1 MSSKEI
7 KPESSEKSSQSRQLG
22 AIGLL
27 LLVSIVAVPCN
38 ADEAAATATDSNA
51 IQLIEIL
58 NQNDALNAEIATLRG
73 QVEVLLQTAER
84 SGENQKIIAVDFDR
98 RLSQIE
104 LTPAQDTSED
114 KIRIA
119 VLESRMLQL
128 EEALAAMHAVISS
141 ADHTQAK
148 TNPADDAYE
157 AALETYRLGDD
168 EAAIRE
174 LEAFLE
180 AYGSHAMAPNA
191 RYWLAEA
198 LLRQTHYG
206 TAIETGQTLI
216 SDYPESDKVP
226 DTIFLLGKAYLA
238 MGDALAAR
246 DTWENLIADYA
257 DTGAADKARDLLD
270 RLP

>member
-7 KPESSEKSSQSRQLG
+7 KPESSEKGGQSYRLG
-22 AIGLL
+22 AIGLFL
-27 LLVSIVAVPCN
+27 SVSFVAVPCN
-38 ADEAAATATDSNA
+38 ADEADTTAADSNA

-58 NQNDALNAEIATLRG
+58 NHNDALNAEIATLRG
-73 QVEVLLQTAER
+73 QVEVLLQAAER
-84 SGENQKIIAVDFDR
+84 SGETQKVIATDFDR

-114 KIRIA
+114 KTRIA
-119 VLESRMLQL
+119 ELESRMLQL

-141 ADHTQAK
+141 ADHSQVE
-148 TNPADDAYE
+148 TNHADDAYE

-168 EAAIRE
+168 EAAIRQ

-191 RYWLAEA
+191 HYWLAEA
-198 LLRQTHYG
+198 QLRQTHYG

-216 SDYPESDKVP
+216 SDYPESEKVP

-238 MGDALAAR
+238 MGDVLSAR
-246 DTWENLIADYA
+246 ETWEALVADYA
-257 DTGAADKARDLLD
+257 DTGAADKAHDLLD